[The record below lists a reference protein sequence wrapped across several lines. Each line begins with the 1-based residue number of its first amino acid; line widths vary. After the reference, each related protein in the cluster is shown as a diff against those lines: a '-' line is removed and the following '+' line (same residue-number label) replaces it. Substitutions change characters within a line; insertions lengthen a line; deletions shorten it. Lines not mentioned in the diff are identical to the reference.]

1 MPEPLVF
8 LPGLMADLRQF
19 APQIGVFSPERAVM
33 VAPLQGGERIEE
45 MASGLLDVLPK
56 RSALVGAGLG
66 GMVALEVIRRAPDR
80 VARLALMD
88 TTPLAATP
96 QQVADIEPRIIRARA
111 GKFSE
116 VMAEEVAAADLAP
129 GPQRAEVLAL
139 VAEMARGLGP
149 EAYVRQSR
157 ALQRRRDQQG
167 TLRRINAPVLVLCG
181 AQNRRYEAKRHA
193 FMAELIPGAKL
204 AVIEGAGLLPTL
216 EQPEAVVAALRDWLK
231 MPLLLR

>member
-19 APQIGVFSPERAVM
+19 GPQIGAFSAERAVM
-33 VAPLQGGERIEE
+33 AAPLVGGERIEE
-45 MASGLLDVLPK
+45 IASSLLDVLPK

-88 TTPLAATP
+88 TTPLAPTP
-96 QQVADIEPRIIRARA
+96 QQAADLEPRIIRARSGRLA
-111 GKFSE
+111 E
-116 VMAEEVAAADLAP
+116 VMAEEVSVADLVP
-129 GPQRAEVLAL
+129 GPQRAEVQAL
-139 VAEMARGLGP
+139 VADMAQGLGP
-149 EAYVRQSR
+149 EAYVRQAR

-181 AQNRRYEAKRHA
+181 AQNRRYEVKRHS
-193 FMAELIPGAKL
+193 FMAELIPGARL
-204 AVIEGAGLLPTL
+204 AVIEDAGLLPTL
-216 EQPEAVVAALRDWLK
+216 EQPEAVTAALRDWLK